1 MLIIDDYYTEG
12 TRIVIDYVHQV
23 YAQLFPF
30 SLSNKIICVQHWNE
44 DYPLTAPK
52 RFNPNITADNIVFI
66 TCEDGYWSQIIYQL
80 GHEFSHVVMDCY
92 PENESLKWISE
103 CLCEA
108 ASIYMLD
115 NSKSFFRKHLPIYE
129 KSVEKY
135 LYDHLNKSISL
146 NACEIFKYIQKN
158 IKNLTDDPN
167 EEGKVGRPRNNIIGK
182 YIASI
187 ILNNPEGW
195 AAIALFP
202 TDDEKM
208 DYNEF
213 VLQWYN
219 KCKTNNQREFV
230 SSLAKVI
237 IEKNL
242 V

>member
-1 MLIIDDYYTEG
+1 MNA
-12 TRIVIDYVHQV
+12 YVKRHQ
-23 YAQLFPF
+23 F
-30 SLSNKIICVQHWNE
+30 IC
-44 DYPLTAPK
+44 
-52 RFNPNITADNIVFI
+52 
-66 TCEDGYWSQIIYQL
+66 
-80 GHEFSHVVMDCY
+80 
-92 PENESLKWISE
+92 
-103 CLCEA
+103 
-108 ASIYMLD
+108 YMLD

-146 NACEIFKYIQKN
+146 NACEIFEYIQKN

-195 AAIALFP
+195 TAIALFP

-213 VLQWYN
+213 VLN
-219 KCKTNNQREFV
+219 D
-230 SSLAKVI
+230 SL
-237 IEKNL
+237 EKIKKAERSTEL
-242 V
+242 

>member
-23 YAQLFPF
+23 YAQLFSF

-135 LYDHLNKSISL
+135 LYDHLKYSL
-146 NACEIFKYIQKN
+146 QGTTQGRY
-158 IKNLTDDPN
+158 LTGGVPP
-167 EEGKVGRPRNNIIGK
+167 VRF
-182 YIASI
+182 S
-187 ILNNPEGW
+187 
-195 AAIALFP
+195 
-202 TDDEKM
+202 M
-208 DYNEF
+208 
-213 VLQWYN
+213 
-219 KCKTNNQREFV
+219 
-230 SSLAKVI
+230 
-237 IEKNL
+237 
-242 V
+242 